1 MGLPPRDK
9 AATRPRRVQT
19 FISYHGQAGAAAW
32 RSNQSRGGGEESQ
45 GGASS
50 AKGAGYDDQA
60 AHRPAPLTPPL
71 ARSVSSRRLA
81 RCMVTSRRR
90 PRTRRSSIRSL
101 QRSTLTDRLTL
112 GTSSSDMSAPGSQPA
127 AYRSRASCSSAFSNR
142 QPPSC
147 AGVLCPAMRIR
158 ITRLLTTSYLPS

>member
-45 GGASS
+45 GGADS

-60 AHRPAPLTPPL
+60 HAVRHLDPAAGKETYEPEE
-71 ARSVSSRRLA
+71 
-81 RCMVTSRRR
+81 
-90 PRTRRSSIRSL
+90 IHSL
-101 QRSTLTDRLTL
+101 QRSTLTDHLTQ
-112 GTSSSDMSAPGSQPA
+112 SVQ
-127 AYRSRASCSSAFSNR
+127 F
-142 QPPSC
+142 
-147 AGVLCPAMRIR
+147 
-158 ITRLLTTSYLPS
+158 